1 MCQIKWKTR
10 LEAALLTAALLY
22 SGTPGAQA
30 AEGPGFYAW
39 AMEGMA
45 ALGADFRGQTDPV
58 GTGAF
63 SAGLMAVLEGE
74 HSAELTQEEHLMRLF
89 MRGWLTPEELERGTA
104 VPVTRLEA
112 CRLLAQ
118 ALELPMGEET
128 SPFADAADGWATAI
142 FRLGLMP
149 GRQEGGL
156 CYLDPEKPLSPEE
169 AAAVLWKTA
178 RLLDRPG
185 THAEPPEE
193 PEPTPEPTP
202 QPTPAPPEM
211 SGPRLPSVPELSLA
225 EKRAV
230 IQNGAAY
237 PYKLKRFAQKYDQVV
252 DFVYLYPKLKDQ
264 RPLIDLRADAAS
276 GQVPLF
282 IQWDVRWGYIPFGDC
297 NIGQSGCG
305 PVCLSMAAVY
315 LNRDPYWSPDRVCR
329 YTMDAG
335 YYVMGQ
341 GSSWSLMSQGCRN
354 LGMISSGVERS
365 EAAMKQQLD
374 WGRPIVA
381 SVQPGDFTKSGHFI
395 LIVGY
400 DRAGFRVHD
409 PNNPANC
416 KSWTYS
422 VLIPQIRAMWAMR
435 KA

>member
-1 MCQIKWKTR
+1 MYQIKGSIR
-10 LEAALLTAALLY
+10 FGAALLAAALLY
-22 SGTPGAQA
+22 GGGIRAQA
-30 AEGPGFYAW
+30 AEEAEVYIQ
-39 AMEGMA
+39 AMDGLA

-74 HSAELTQEEHLMRLF
+74 HSAALTPEEHLAGLF
-89 MRGWLTPEELERGTA
+89 MRGWLTPEELERGADT
-104 VPVTRLEA
+104 PVTRLEA

-118 ALELPMGEET
+118 ALELPRDEELPT
-128 SPFADAADGWATAI
+128 FADSADGWAAAV
-142 FRLGLMP
+142 FRLDLISC
-149 GRQEGGL
+149 RQEGEL
-156 CYLDPEKPLSPEE
+156 YYLDPEGTLSPEE
-169 AAAVLWKTA
+169 AAEMLWKTA

-185 THAEPPEE
+185 TH
-193 PEPTPEPTP
+193 
-202 QPTPAPPEM
+202 EM
-211 SGPRLPSVPELSLA
+211 LPVPSGPQLPSVPELSLE
-225 EKRAV
+225 EKRAA
-230 IQNGAAY
+230 IQSSAAY

-264 RPLIDLRADAAS
+264 RPVIDLQADAVS

-329 YTMDAG
+329 YVMDSG

-341 GSSWSLMSQGCRN
+341 GSSWSLMSQGCRK
-354 LGMISSGVERS
+354 LGLSSSSVGRS

-374 WGRPIVA
+374 WGCPIVA
-381 SVQPGDFTKSGHFI
+381 SVRPGDFTKAGHFI

-400 DRAGFRVHD
+400 DENGFRVND

-416 KSWTYS
+416 VKSWPYS